1 MVDDNLVNTERR
13 MLKAM
18 LADSSKVWS
27 LSDILTACDWQDQA
41 IAVGAGLGI
50 AEKGYAEVSETVT
63 TEVKLGAQGQ
73 LALSEGLLEAR
84 LWDWFKSTSEP
95 SMANLQ
101 QSFERHEAGPGI
113 GLLKKLG
120 VTMDGGSFTC
130 ANESDVTETI
140 SARQDFLSK
149 LPAVISE
156 VDDDLLNHFKN
167 RRNFVEFVDTTTRT
181 WMLTSEGAQLDSS

>member
-63 TEVKLGAQGQ
+63 TGGKIRRSRTV
-73 LALSEGLLEAR
+73 
-84 LWDWFKSTSEP
+84 ST
-95 SMANLQ
+95 
-101 QSFERHEAGPGI
+101 
-113 GLLKKLG
+113 
-120 VTMDGGSFTC
+120 V
-130 ANESDVTETI
+130 
-140 SARQDFLSK
+140 
-149 LPAVISE
+149 
-156 VDDDLLNHFKN
+156 
-167 RRNFVEFVDTTTRT
+167 
-181 WMLTSEGAQLDSS
+181 

>member
-27 LSDILTACDWQDQA
+27 LTDILTACDWQDQA
-41 IAVGAGLGI
+41 IAVGAGLGV
-50 AEKGYAEVSETVT
+50 AEKGYAEVSETV

-140 SARQDFLSK
+140 SAE
-149 LPAVISE
+149 LPVQ
-156 VDDDLLNHFKN
+156 
-167 RRNFVEFVDTTTRT
+167 
-181 WMLTSEGAQLDSS
+181 TSYSNY